1 MRIRNRSMDNGRRTP
16 PRAAE
21 RGQALI
27 EFVVFSFFAVLIGMA
42 ACEGGKYCFAQ
53 ASAEQACTAA
63 CREISQGYSEDA
75 SYDPSDAATKAEID
89 AVVKKAAPNVV
100 GDVEWSDSGLSL
112 QGKDNAVGG
121 EKYTHHLSDASG
133 NASTRTSY
141 VYYGENTVTVKVK
154 CSYISSIGK
163 LLCAVGASS
172 DGTYTVTS
180 THNMQVDAT
189 LHSSGQ
195 SGKSGW

>member
-1 MRIRNRSMDNGRRTP
+1 MRIRNRSMGNGRRTP

-42 ACEGGKYCFAQ
+42 ACEGGKYCLAQ

-75 SYDPSDAATKAEID
+75 SYDPSDSVTKAEID
-89 AVVKKAAPNVV
+89 AVVRKAAPNVV
-100 GDVEWSDSGLSL
+100 GDVQWSDSGLIL
-112 QGKDNAVGG
+112 QGKDNSTGG
-121 EKYTHHLSDASG
+121 ERYTHHLSDSDG

-141 VYYGENTVTVKVK
+141 VYYGEDTVTVKVK

-163 LLCAVGASS
+163 LLCALGTGS

-180 THNMQVDAT
+180 THDMQVDAT
-189 LHSSGQ
+189 LHSSGK
-195 SGKSGW
+195 SGKNGW